1 MRILLG
7 LVIAFSGSVLYAQSF
22 FQEDHKIDIVWKG
35 TKYYFNTGKPYPP
48 IWHVEILV
56 SNETDENSVID
67 FNNYSLIFD
76 TDSFLRRLNMAGVGE
91 VELKKGT
98 SVTLT
103 FEISFDESYPFND
116 SLAEKLNYI
125 NHFSFESIC
134 SLMDR
139 NSGRIILIAKRSHE
153 TKYYDYYEMIT
164 LDD

>member
-1 MRILLG
+1 MRLFLSLLIIL
-7 LVIAFSGSVLYAQSF
+7 SGSILYAQSS
-22 FQEDHKIDIVWKG
+22 FQEDHKIDIVWNG

-76 TDSFLRRLNMAGVGE
+76 TDSFLRKLNMTGVE
-91 VELKKGT
+91 EIELKKGT
-98 SVTLT
+98 AVTLT
-103 FEISFDESYPFND
+103 FEISFDENYPFKG

-139 NSGRIILIAKRSHE
+139 KNGCITLVAKRSHE